1 MLDSRA
7 RKLLRVRLT
16 RLNQISG
23 EARRG
28 RGKEEEEKY
37 I

>member
-1 MLDSRA
+1 MLDGRA

-16 RLNQISG
+16 RPNQISG

-28 RGKEEEEKY
+28 RGKEEGEKY
-37 I
+37 M